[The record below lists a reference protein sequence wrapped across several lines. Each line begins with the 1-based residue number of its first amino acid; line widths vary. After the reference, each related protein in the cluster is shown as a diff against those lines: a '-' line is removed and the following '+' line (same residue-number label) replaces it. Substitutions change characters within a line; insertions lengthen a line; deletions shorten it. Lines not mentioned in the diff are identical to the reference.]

1 MQNKHSIIRQ
11 LKWGLSTLGCPDL
24 SLPQVMEIA
33 ARYGLDFLEIRA
45 LNNSIN
51 TFETLYYPENEPVMR
66 KISAENRCPV
76 LDSSF
81 HLVANRMEE
90 RDTLLKIARTADEYN
105 IPYIR
110 IFGGGKAGNMLTD
123 AELQYAADA
132 LAWFRAQKFHV
143 RLALETHDICCNYR
157 NCLRIQKISPE
168 PMPVIWDIHHTFHVS
183 GDPLEETFAALKN
196 DIVAVHFKDSR
207 RTVNGNGETEML
219 FDIPG
224 RGNLPLMELFSLL
237 AEHDFTGP
245 VILEHEKFWRPYLP
259 EITVALDAWQNLISV
274 APDK

>member
-1 MQNKHSIIRQ
+1 MQNKNSNIRQ

-24 SLPQVMEIA
+24 NLPQVMEITA
-33 ARYGLDFLEIRA
+33 SYGINFLEIRT
-45 LNNSIN
+45 LNNTIN
-51 TFETLYYPENEPVMR
+51 AFETLYYPENEPVMHE
-66 KISAENRCPV
+66 IAAGNRCPV

-90 RDTLLKIARTADEYN
+90 RDVLLKIARTADEYD

-123 AELQYAADA
+123 TELQYAAEA
-132 LAWFRAQKFHV
+132 LAWFKAQKFHA

-157 NCLRIQKISPE
+157 NCLRIQEISPE
-168 PMPVIWDIHHTFHVS
+168 PLPVIWDIHHTFQLS
-183 GDPLEETFAALKN
+183 GDPLAETFAALKN
-196 DIVAVHFKDSR
+196 NIVAVHFKDSY
-207 RTVNGNGETEML
+207 RTVNKNGETEII

-224 RGNLPLMELFSLL
+224 RGTLPLLELFSLL
-237 AEHDFTGP
+237 AEHDFAGP

-259 EITVALDAWQNLISV
+259 EITVALDAWQNLIS
-274 APDK
+274 AALDK